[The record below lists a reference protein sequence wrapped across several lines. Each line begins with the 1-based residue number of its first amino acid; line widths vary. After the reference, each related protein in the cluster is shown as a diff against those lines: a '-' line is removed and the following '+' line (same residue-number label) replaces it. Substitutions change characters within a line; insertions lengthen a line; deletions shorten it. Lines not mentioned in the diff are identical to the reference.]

1 MVASQKELDW
11 NKDYLEGEFEADD
24 VMLKPI
30 VYKLFHTNYVG
41 TLEKRKRVAGYVDY
55 LVNARE
61 AKNAIGPATNDGWVF
76 TMLCELYMK
85 ACTQN
90 KGKYQSKNHVINML
104 KLTPDDFKVL
114 TFCYVQGLQDFVIT
128 GVKHN
133 DNGSA
138 GFELLYL
145 RNFSKQKNQKELS
158 SIFIKQMKLTST
170 QVGQMFAVINW
181 AEESGVLLACKAFL
195 RLYNKGVQPETVNEE
210 TKLAF
215 IEHEAFIQENTFF
228 GSLIAPVY
236 EIRNKIKSKAE
247 QAIAEIESNQID
259 FFNL

>member
-1 MVASQKELDW
+1 
-11 NKDYLEGEFEADD
+11 
-24 VMLKPI
+24 
-30 VYKLFHTNYVG
+30 
-41 TLEKRKRVAGYVDY
+41 
-55 LVNARE
+55 
-61 AKNAIGPATNDGWVF
+61 
-76 TMLCELYMK
+76 
-85 ACTQN
+85 
-90 KGKYQSKNHVINML
+90 ML

-145 RNFSKQKNQKELS
+145 RNFSKQKDQKELS